1 MLKNEK
7 PQAGRTKNGLQY
19 YLLPQRDFGEKTAA
33 IVIKRGANHIF
44 WREKD
49 GSQTA
54 FPLGTAHFME
64 HTLFQ
69 QEWGDAFAK
78 FMQNGAS
85 ANAFTDGD
93 KTVYYLTCR
102 EGFME
107 NLRLLLDF
115 VQKPFF
121 TKNGTEREKDI
132 ICSEIA
138 MYADDADWRA
148 YYQMLGGM
156 YAKHP
161 VKNQI
166 AGTKESVREITAA
179 ILQRAY
185 ERYYTTENMALVC
198 TGDIPVRRIL
208 AAAEGVERRIT
219 DACVYFPTEKNQ
231 IQEKYQE
238 QKMGLVR
245 PQFQIGYRLPPLP
258 QEKWLERRIAMG
270 FLLELWAGESSRF
283 FGRAY
288 QAELLE
294 EPMGMTYSCGTGYA
308 FAAFS
313 IKGEQPEKTAELL
326 EKERQHLCRRG
337 LEQTNFQRIRRKIL
351 GRFLRRLDSPLSLAL
366 GQIEWAMYDKTAA
379 EVLERIKTLSQTE
392 AESLL
397 ETAFSG
403 DNMVLSV
410 IR

>member
-1 MLKNEK
+1 MLRNEK
-7 PQAGRTKNGLQY
+7 PQTGRTKNGLQY
-19 YLLPQRDFGEKTAA
+19 YLLPQREFGEKTAA
-33 IVIKRGANHIF
+33 IVVKRGANHIF
-44 WREKD
+44 WKETD
-49 GSQTA
+49 GSRTT
-54 FPLGTAHFME
+54 FPQGTAHFIE

-93 KTVYYLTCR
+93 KTVYYFTCR

-121 TKNGTEREKDI
+121 TQNGTEREKDI

-138 MYADDADWRA
+138 MYADDADWRG

-156 YAKHP
+156 YETHP
-161 VKNQI
+161 IKKQI
-166 AGTKESVREITAA
+166 AGTEEDVRGITAEL
-179 ILQRAY
+179 LQRAY

-198 TGDIPVRRIL
+198 TGDIPVRQIL
-208 AAAEGVERRIT
+208 AAAEGVERRTT
-219 DACVYFPTEKNQ
+219 DACVYFPIEENQ

-238 QKMGLVR
+238 QKMGLAR

-258 QEKWLERRIAMG
+258 QEKWPERRIAMG

-313 IKGEQPEKTAELL
+313 AKGEQPEKTAELL

-337 LEQTNFQRIRRKIL
+337 LEQADFRRIRKKML

-379 EVLERIKTLSQTE
+379 EVLEKIKTLPQTE
-392 AESLL
+392 VESLL